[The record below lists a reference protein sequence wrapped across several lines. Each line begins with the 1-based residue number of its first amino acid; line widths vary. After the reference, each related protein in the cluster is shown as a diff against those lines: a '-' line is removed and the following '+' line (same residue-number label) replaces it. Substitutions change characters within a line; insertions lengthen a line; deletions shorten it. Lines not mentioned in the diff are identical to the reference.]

1 MYICECDLTDDNN
14 ELKIGWSPN
23 KYMIIEVRGEHFELS
38 PVGGYR
44 MADLAV
50 GWHKNCFTFKSG
62 NETKVGKFMFSQ
74 SFNIS

>member
-1 MYICECDLTDDNN
+1 
-14 ELKIGWSPN
+14 
-23 KYMIIEVRGEHFELS
+23 MIIEVRGEHFELS

-62 NETKVGKFMFSQ
+62 NETKVGKFMFSK